1 MGKIETLAER
11 ALAKAGS
18 VIERVVPD
26 DPDKA
31 ERLGE
36 KIKGIVGQKAFDK
49 IERFADA
56 ADLALENRRIEKEK
70 DPARRAMMLG
80 EPVKGSA
87 RQFIRNDRSGG
98 RGR

>member
-1 MGKIETLAER
+1 MGKIATLAER

-18 VIERVVPD
+18 VLERVIPD

-49 IERFADA
+49 IERLADA
-56 ADLALENRRIEKEK
+56 ADDELYNRRMQKER
-70 DPARRAMMLG
+70 DGVRRAMMHG
-80 EPVKGSA
+80 EPGSA
-87 RQFIRNDRSGG
+87 RQFTRDERSGRGHG
-98 RGR
+98 R

>member
-1 MGKIETLAER
+1 M
-11 ALAKAGS
+11 AKAGS

-56 ADLALENRRIEKEK
+56 ADDELYNRRIQKEK

-80 EPVKGSA
+80 ETAKRSA
-87 RQFIRNDRSGG
+87 RQFIRDDRSGG
-98 RGR
+98 RSL